1 MNCSL
6 FSKQGIFNLLFDIV
20 FSISFIKILN
30 FYIEDEINF
39 KNIIH
44 LIVIFMIFLNCWT
57 IEIVHLNRYEK
68 IIILILYFFF
78 LKLFPYFFC

>member
-20 FSISFIKILN
+20 FSISFIKILD
-30 FYIEDEINF
+30 FYIEDEGIF

-44 LIVIFMIFLNCWT
+44 LIIIFI
-57 IEIVHLNRYEK
+57 
-68 IIILILYFFF
+68 
-78 LKLFPYFFC
+78 